1 MGPAAAC
8 IFTFDTMPLNVI
20 LLEVGG
26 DSIGFKVELWLGDC
40 CDDEFKVELL
50 LGDCCDDDDVAGE
63 RTGGGLFLTYWR
75 NTLLKS
81 SDAMNL
87 SIIALTSLSTVNSFC
102 SEF

>member
-1 MGPAAAC
+1 VGPAAAC

-40 CDDEFKVELL
+40 CDDEFKVELW

-63 RTGGGLFLTYWR
+63 IHGGGLSLAYSR
-75 NTLLKS
+75 NTVLK
-81 SDAMNL
+81 
-87 SIIALTSLSTVNSFC
+87 
-102 SEF
+102 